1 MLESAIQVIV
11 ADSKFYIFPLKMQKN
26 INRFVYPRL
35 IMINVLDNPIGKP
48 NTSSIAIKHSSIA
61 IYHLGI
67 DDRYPKLIRY
77 TLIPD

>member
-1 MLESAIQVIV
+1 MLESAIQVIL

-48 NTSSIAIKHSSIA
+48 NTSSIAIKTFQHSDLPSR
-61 IYHLGI
+61 H
-67 DDRYPKLIRY
+67 
-77 TLIPD
+77 